1 MGGLPQKKRAQTT
14 PEAFT
19 RLAYHVLETVKPDT
33 RASRGFSQWSLYERL
48 PVTTSFGSATALH
61 HLNTFAYVSQSA
73 STTSTTHS
81 EYSSQLRLLSRQVL
95 TLIHPLLGPIYYSRW
110 FHRLNFKL
118 EHIPLQEHT
127 DSCTISG
134 SKALHRKR

>member
-1 MGGLPQKKRAQTT
+1 MGGLPQRKRAQTT

-19 RLAYHVLETVKPDT
+19 RLAYHVLETVKLDT

-95 TLIHPLLGPIYYSRW
+95 TLIYPLLGPAYYSRC
-110 FHRLNFKL
+110 FHGLNFKL
-118 EHIPLQEHT
+118 DHIPLQKHT
-127 DSCTISG
+127 DSCTISA
-134 SKALHRKR
+134 SKALCDRR